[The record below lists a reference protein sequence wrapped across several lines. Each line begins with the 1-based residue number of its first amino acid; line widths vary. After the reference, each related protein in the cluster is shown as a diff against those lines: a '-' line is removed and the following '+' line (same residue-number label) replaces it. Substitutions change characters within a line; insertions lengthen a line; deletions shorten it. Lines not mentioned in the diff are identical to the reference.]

1 LRIIDFKRDKLGIQG
16 KVAAI
21 EYDPNR
27 SARIA
32 LIHYADGEK
41 RYILAPLGLNVGDVI
56 MTGEGAEIKPGN
68 ALQLGSIPDG
78 TLIHNLEFE
87 PGKGGQIVRSAGTAA
102 QLLGKEGRYSLVR
115 LPSGELRRFLSDC
128 LATVGQVSNVEH
140 QGVKLGKAGRIRLLG
155 RRPQVRGSAMTPR
168 DHPHGGGEGKAPRGM
183 APKTP
188 WGKTAL
194 GPKTRRNKASDK
206 LIVKR
211 RK

>member
-1 LRIIDFKRDKLGIQG
+1 LRIIDFKRNKLGIQG

-32 LIHYADGEK
+32 LIHYVDGDK
-41 RYILAPLGLNVGDVI
+41 RYILAPLGLKVGDVI
-56 MTGEGAEIKPGN
+56 MAGETAEIKPGN
-68 ALQLGSIPDG
+68 ALPLSLIPDG

-128 LATVGQVSNVEH
+128 LATIGQISNVEH
-140 QGVKLGKAGRIRLLG
+140 QGIRLGKAGRTRLLG
-155 RRPQVRGSAMTPR
+155 RRPSVRGSAMTPR
-168 DHPHGGGEGKAPRGM
+168 DHPHGGGEGRAPRGM
-183 APKTP
+183 EPSTP

-194 GPKTRRNKASDK
+194 GKKTRITKASDR